1 MHYFFVNLA
10 CATYYEECTQILM
23 HEWVHNNILCCLNFK
38 MSIYIFYRDA
48 ETANN
53 TSSSNNQQQQQQTSA
68 AVPNS
73 PQKPGGFRLFQSSN
87 NSSNN
92 SGNNQPPQS
101 STSNAQ
107 PNGIL
112 KNSYDRDAMSRV
124 GQRYVVVHKNK
135 GSALFF
141 HF

>member
-1 MHYFFVNLA
+1 
-10 CATYYEECTQILM
+10 
-23 HEWVHNNILCCLNFK
+23 
-38 MSIYIFYRDA
+38 MSIYIFFYRDA

-53 TSSSNNQQQQQQTSA
+53 TSSNNQQTA
-68 AVPNS
+68 AMPNS
-73 PQKPGGFRLFQSSN
+73 PQKPGGFRLFQSSSN
-87 NSSNN
+87 NSS
-92 SGNNQPPQS
+92 SGNNQPQS
-101 STSNAQ
+101 STNAQ